1 MDELE
6 QNNYAELC
14 GTLAAP
20 PVLSHENRQERFF
33 TFPLETQRLSGTIDR
48 VNVVVRERLL
58 AEMPLEESARLCVIG
73 DVRSFN
79 NRRGPGAK
87 LVITVFAR
95 DISLSDEPYDRNL
108 ILLSGTL
115 CKPPNLRTTPMG
127 RDICDLMLAVNR
139 HYGRS
144 DYLPCITWGRAR
156 VRDRTL
162 GRGHARVPRRAA
174 AKPQLHQDAGHRRR
188 RTHGV
193 RGVRARHLP
202 AVGAGRLNAHT
213 DQQSAPPQIF
223 LWGAGHSIHFIIP
236 RARTRA
242 LRSPARCRPPPCPA
256 HAGHRMD
263 RAHSRPRH

>member
-6 QNNYAELC
+6 RNNYAELC

-20 PVLSHENRQERFF
+20 PALSHENRQERFF

-58 AEMPLEESARLCVIG
+58 AEMPLEKPARLCVTG

-95 DISLSDEPYDRNL
+95 DIAPCDEPYDRNL

-144 DYLPCITWGRAR
+144 DYLPCITWGARACETALWDVGTR
-156 VRDRTL
+156 VSL
-162 GRGHARVPRRAA
+162 E
-174 AKPQLHQDAGHRRR
+174 
-188 RTHGV
+188 
-193 RGVRARHLP
+193 
-202 AVGAGRLNAHT
+202 GRL
-213 DQQSAPPQIF
+213 QSRSYIKVLDTGAVERTAFEVSVLDICRLSPP
-223 LWGAGHSIHFIIP
+223 
-236 RARTRA
+236 
-242 LRSPARCRPPPCPA
+242 
-256 HAGHRMD
+256 D
-263 RAHSRPRH
+263 D

>member
-48 VNVVVRERLL
+48 VNVVVRDRLL
-58 AEMPLEESARLCVIG
+58 AEMPLKESARLCVIG

-144 DYLPCITWGRAR
+144 DYLPCITWGARACETALWDVGTR
-156 VRDRTL
+156 VSL
-162 GRGHARVPRRAA
+162 E
-174 AKPQLHQDAGHRRR
+174 
-188 RTHGV
+188 
-193 RGVRARHLP
+193 
-202 AVGAGRLNAHT
+202 GRLQSRSYIKVLDTGAVERT
-213 DQQSAPPQIF
+213 AFEVSVLDICRLSAP
-223 LWGAGHSIHFIIP
+223 
-236 RARTRA
+236 
-242 LRSPARCRPPPCPA
+242 
-256 HAGHRMD
+256 D
-263 RAHSRPRH
+263 D

>member
-33 TFPLETQRLSGTIDR
+33 TFPLETQRLSGT
-48 VNVVVRERLL
+48 
-58 AEMPLEESARLCVIG
+58 
-73 DVRSFN
+73 FN

-144 DYLPCITWGRAR
+144 DYLPCITWGARACETALWDVGTR
-156 VRDRTL
+156 VSL
-162 GRGHARVPRRAA
+162 E
-174 AKPQLHQDAGHRRR
+174 
-188 RTHGV
+188 
-193 RGVRARHLP
+193 
-202 AVGAGRLNAHT
+202 GRL
-213 DQQSAPPQIF
+213 QSRSYIKVLDTGAVERTAFEVSVLDICRLSPP
-223 LWGAGHSIHFIIP
+223 
-236 RARTRA
+236 
-242 LRSPARCRPPPCPA
+242 
-256 HAGHRMD
+256 D
-263 RAHSRPRH
+263 D

>member
-6 QNNYAELC
+6 RNNYAELC

-20 PVLSHENRQERFF
+20 PALSHENRQERFF

-58 AEMPLEESARLCVIG
+58 AEMPLEEPARLCVTG

-95 DISLSDEPYDRNL
+95 DIAPCDEPYDRNL

-144 DYLPCITWGRAR
+144 DYLPCITWGARACETALWDVGTR
-156 VRDRTL
+156 VSL
-162 GRGHARVPRRAA
+162 EGRLQSRSYIKV
-174 AKPQLHQDAGHRRR
+174 LDTGHRRAHR
-188 RTHGV
+188 V

-202 AVGAGRLNAHT
+202 PVAAGRLNAHT
-213 DQQSAPPQIF
+213 GQQKRAPQKD
-223 LWGAGHSIHFIIP
+223 LRGAGHFVRLIIR
-236 RARTRA
+236 RAQAQA

-256 HAGHRMD
+256 HAGHRSD
-263 RAHSRPRH
+263 RASSRPRC

>member
-144 DYLPCITWGRAR
+144 DYLPCITWGARACETALWNVGTR
-156 VRDRTL
+156 VSL
-162 GRGHARVPRRAA
+162 E
-174 AKPQLHQDAGHRRR
+174 
-188 RTHGV
+188 
-193 RGVRARHLP
+193 
-202 AVGAGRLNAHT
+202 GRL
-213 DQQSAPPQIF
+213 QSRSYIKVLDTGAVERTAFEVSVLDICRLSPP
-223 LWGAGHSIHFIIP
+223 
-236 RARTRA
+236 
-242 LRSPARCRPPPCPA
+242 
-256 HAGHRMD
+256 D
-263 RAHSRPRH
+263 D

>member
-6 QNNYAELC
+6 RNNYAELC

-20 PVLSHENRQERFF
+20 PALSHENRQERFF

-58 AEMPLEESARLCVIG
+58 SGMPLEESARLCVIG

-95 DISLSDEPYDRNL
+95 DIAPCDEPYDRNL

-144 DYLPCITWGRAR
+144 DYLPCITWGAR
-156 VRDRTL
+156 VRDRAL
-162 GRGHARVPRRAA
+162 GRGYARVSRRTA
-174 AKPQLHQDAGHRRR
+174 AKPQLHQGAGHRRR
-188 RTHGV
+188 RAHRV

-202 AVGAGRLNAHT
+202 PVAARRLSTYRPGKARPAERSAGRESFRQFDHPA
-213 DQQSAPPQIF
+213 SADTSTSKACTLPS
-223 LWGAGHSIHFIIP
+223 A
-236 RARTRA
+236 AV
-242 LRSPARCRPPPCPA
+242 PCP
-256 HAGHRMD
+256 R
-263 RAHSRPRH
+263 RT

>member
-6 QNNYAELC
+6 RNNYAELC

-20 PVLSHENRQERFF
+20 PALSHENRQERFF

-58 AEMPLEESARLCVIG
+58 AGMPLEEPARLCVTG

-95 DISLSDEPYDRNL
+95 DIAPCDEPYDRNL

-139 HYGRS
+139 RCGRS
-144 DYLPCITWGRAR
+144 DYLPCICWGR
-156 VRDRTL
+156 
-162 GRGHARVPRRAA
+162 
-174 AKPQLHQDAGHRRR
+174 
-188 RTHGV
+188 
-193 RGVRARHLP
+193 RARDAALLG
-202 AVGAGRLNAHT
+202 VGDRLSLSGRI
-213 DQQSAPPQIF
+213 Q
-223 LWGAGHSIHFIIP
+223 
-236 RARTRA
+236 
-242 LRSPARCRPPPCPA
+242 
-256 HAGHRMD
+256 
-263 RAHSRPRH
+263 SRPYIKVIDGIQVDKVAFEVSVTELEPLDP

>member
-6 QNNYAELC
+6 RNNYAELC

-20 PVLSHENRQERFF
+20 PALSHENRQERFF

-58 AEMPLEESARLCVIG
+58 AEMPLEEPARLCVTG

-87 LVITVFAR
+87 LVITVFAH
-95 DISLSDEPYDRNL
+95 DITPCDEPYDRNL

-139 HYGRS
+139 RCGRS
-144 DYLPCITWGRAR
+144 DYLPCICWGR
-156 VRDRTL
+156 
-162 GRGHARVPRRAA
+162 
-174 AKPQLHQDAGHRRR
+174 
-188 RTHGV
+188 
-193 RGVRARHLP
+193 RARE
-202 AVGAGRLNAHT
+202 AGSL
-213 DQQSAPPQIF
+213 
-223 LWGAGHSIHFIIP
+223 SI
-236 RARTRA
+236 
-242 LRSPARCRPPPCPA
+242 
-256 HAGHRMD
+256 GD
-263 RAHSRPRH
+263 RIGLSGRVQSRPYIKLVDGVPIEKVAYEVSVAEMELPDR

>member
-33 TFPLETQRLSGTIDR
+33 TFPLETQRLSGTIDC

-144 DYLPCITWGRAR
+144 DYLSLIHISEPT
-156 VRDRTL
+156 
-162 GRGHARVPRRAA
+162 RR
-174 AKPQLHQDAGHRRR
+174 
-188 RTHGV
+188 
-193 RGVRARHLP
+193 
-202 AVGAGRLNAHT
+202 
-213 DQQSAPPQIF
+213 
-223 LWGAGHSIHFIIP
+223 
-236 RARTRA
+236 
-242 LRSPARCRPPPCPA
+242 
-256 HAGHRMD
+256 
-263 RAHSRPRH
+263 

>member
-6 QNNYAELC
+6 RNNYAELC

-20 PVLSHENRQERFF
+20 PALSHENRQERFF
-33 TFPLETQRLSGTIDR
+33 TFPLEIQRLSGTVDR

-58 AEMPLEESARLCVIG
+58 AEMPLEESARLCVTG

-95 DISLSDEPYDRNL
+95 DIAPCDEPYDRNL

-144 DYLPCITWGRAR
+144 DYLPCITWGAR
-156 VRDRTL
+156 VRDRAL
-162 GRGHARVPRRAA
+162 GRGHARLPRRTTAE
-174 AKPQLHQDAGHRRR
+174 PQLHQGAGHRRR
-188 RTHGV
+188 RAHRV

-213 DQQSAPPQIF
+213 GQQSAPRRF
-223 LWGAGHSIHFIIP
+223 FCGAPVIV
-236 RARTRA
+236 
-242 LRSPARCRPPPCPA
+242 
-256 HAGHRMD
+256 
-263 RAHSRPRH
+263 

>member
-1 MDELE
+1 MVPNKRGAAHGRTE
-6 QNNYAELC
+6 QNQLC
-14 GTLAAP
+14 RALRHAGGARPCCRT
-20 PVLSHENRQERFF
+20 ENRQERFF
-33 TFPLETQRLSGTIDR
+33 TFPLETQRWSGTIDR

-139 HYGRS
+139 
-144 DYLPCITWGRAR
+144 T
-156 VRDRTL
+156 T
-162 GRGHARVPRRAA
+162 AA
-174 AKPQLHQDAGHRRR
+174 ATTCRASP
-188 RTHGV
+188 
-193 RGVRARHLP
+193 GVRARARP
-202 AVGAGRLNAHT
+202 
-213 DQQSAPPQIF
+213 
-223 LWGAGHSIHFIIP
+223 HSG
-236 RARTRA
+236 T
-242 LRSPARCRPPPCPA
+242 
-256 HAGHRMD
+256 
-263 RAHSRPRH
+263 

>member
-127 RDICDLMLAVNR
+127 RDICDLMLAVSR
-139 HYGRS
+139 RYGRA
-144 DYLPCITWGRAR
+144 DYLPVIAWGQLAVQAAR
-156 VRDRTL
+156 LQVGDTLSLEGRVQSRTYRKVL
-162 GRGHARVPRRAA
+162 EDGTAQERVAYEVSAMHLLEPEAA
-174 AKPQLHQDAGHRRR
+174 E
-188 RTHGV
+188 
-193 RGVRARHLP
+193 
-202 AVGAGRLNAHT
+202 
-213 DQQSAPPQIF
+213 
-223 LWGAGHSIHFIIP
+223 
-236 RARTRA
+236 
-242 LRSPARCRPPPCPA
+242 
-256 HAGHRMD
+256 
-263 RAHSRPRH
+263 

>member
-6 QNNYAELC
+6 RNNYAELC

-58 AEMPLEESARLCVIG
+58 AGMPLEESARLCVTG

-95 DISLSDEPYDRNL
+95 DIAPCDEPYDRNL

-144 DYLPCITWGRAR
+144 DDLPCICWG
-156 VRDRTL
+156 
-162 GRGHARVPRRAA
+162 
-174 AKPQLHQDAGHRRR
+174 
-188 RTHGV
+188 
-193 RGVRARHLP
+193 
-202 AVGAGRLNAHT
+202 
-213 DQQSAPPQIF
+213 
-223 LWGAGHSIHFIIP
+223 P
-236 RARTRA
+236 RARSAAQWGVGTM
-242 LRSPARCRPPPCPA
+242 LRLEGRIQ
-256 HAGHRMD
+256 
-263 RAHSRPRH
+263 SRRYIKVSEDGAEERTAFEVSAAEVEELPTEVKV

>member
-33 TFPLETQRLSGTIDR
+33 TFPLETQRLSGT
-48 VNVVVRERLL
+48 
-58 AEMPLEESARLCVIG
+58 
-73 DVRSFN
+73 
-79 NRRGPGAK
+79 
-87 LVITVFAR
+87 ITVFAR

-144 DYLPCITWGRAR
+144 DYLPCITWGARACETALWDVGTR
-156 VRDRTL
+156 VSL
-162 GRGHARVPRRAA
+162 E
-174 AKPQLHQDAGHRRR
+174 
-188 RTHGV
+188 
-193 RGVRARHLP
+193 
-202 AVGAGRLNAHT
+202 GRLQSRSYIKVLDTGAVERT
-213 DQQSAPPQIF
+213 AFEVSVLDICRLSAP
-223 LWGAGHSIHFIIP
+223 
-236 RARTRA
+236 
-242 LRSPARCRPPPCPA
+242 
-256 HAGHRMD
+256 D
-263 RAHSRPRH
+263 D

>member
-6 QNNYAELC
+6 RNNYAELC

-20 PVLSHENRQERFF
+20 PALSHENRQERFF
-33 TFPLETQRLSGTIDR
+33 TFPLEIQRLSGTIDR

-58 AEMPLEESARLCVIG
+58 AEMPLEESARLCVTG

-95 DISLSDEPYDRNL
+95 DIAPCDEPYDRNL

-144 DYLPCITWGRAR
+144 TTCRASPGAR
-156 VRDRTL
+156 A
-162 GRGHARVPRRAA
+162 HARPHSGTWARACPSKGGCKAA
-174 AKPQLHQDAGHRRR
+174 ATSRCWTPAPSSVRRSRCPYSTSAGCRR
-188 RTHGV
+188 RTTE
-193 RGVRARHLP
+193 RIYRPTKRA
-202 AVGAGRLNAHT
+202 
-213 DQQSAPPQIF
+213 PQIF

-256 HAGHRMD
+256 HAGHRSD